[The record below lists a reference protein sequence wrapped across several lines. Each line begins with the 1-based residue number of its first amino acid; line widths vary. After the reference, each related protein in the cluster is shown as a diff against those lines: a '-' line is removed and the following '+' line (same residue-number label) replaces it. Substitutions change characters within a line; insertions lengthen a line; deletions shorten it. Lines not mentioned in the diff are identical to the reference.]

1 MVVAGAVSVETIGVA
16 VFSVAFFAGQIVF
29 GLLVDALGI
38 GPRGHRPI
46 TTARLQA
53 VGLAVV
59 AVIVAQVGR
68 PVGDLAPGLVAF
80 SAAAGAAV
88 AFQSAFNGR
97 ITATTGDPI
106 AATSVNVALGT
117 AALAVIVGC
126 LAVTGNLD
134 PLEWPSEP
142 WLYTGGAFG
151 VTIVLSLAVA
161 TAHLGVLRP
170 TLAMLAA
177 QLAAA
182 FVVDWVVEEE
192 RPTIGVLFGAL
203 MIVGAVTLVGR
214 QPTEVEAVAPT

>member
-1 MVVAGAVSVETIGVA
+1 M
-16 VFSVAFFAGQIVF
+16 
-29 GLLVDALGI
+29 
-38 GPRGHRPI
+38 
-46 TTARLQA
+46 
-53 VGLAVV
+53 
-59 AVIVAQVGR
+59 IVAQVGR
-68 PVGDLAPGLVAF
+68 PVGDLAPDLVAF
-80 SAAAGAAV
+80 SVAAGAAV

-106 AATSVNVALGT
+106 AATSVNVAVGT

-161 TAHLGVLRP
+161 TAAPRRAPADLGDAGR
-170 TLAMLAA
+170 AA
-177 QLAAA
+177 RTA

-192 RPTIGVLFGAL
+192 RPTIGVL
-203 MIVGAVTLVGR
+203 VGAVMILGAVALVGR